1 MFFWLIKHILVLYSS
16 NSNIIC
22 HLTFRVIAS
31 FLLALFVSLGIGSYI
46 IKRFH
51 NLRFFQIVREN
62 GPEVHIQK
70 QDTPT
75 MGGIIILL
83 SIFISVMMWA
93 DLSNLYVW
101 YVSFILIT
109 YGILGL
115 IDDLLKIKRKNTAGL
130 SALHKYFWQSLI
142 ALTLI
147 ITMFALDH
155 NIVSTQLVVPFF
167 KNFMP
172 QLGVWYILLAYFV
185 VVGTSNSV
193 NLSDGLDGLAIMP
206 VVLIAAG
213 LALVASITSDIYFS
227 YCLHIPY
234 LDLSGELIIICAAII
249 GAGIGFLWFNAYPA
263 QIFMGDVGSLSLG
276 GALGIIAVLLR
287 QECLLLIMGGVF
299 VVETI
304 SVILQIS
311 YFKLFGKRI
320 FKMTPIHHH
329 FELKGCPEPRLIVR
343 FWIISLILVLFGLI
357 TLKIRQ

>member
-1 MFFWLIKHILVLYSS
+1 MLFWLIKDISVLYSF
-16 NSNIIC
+16 NFNIIC

-31 FLLALFVSLGIGSYI
+31 LLSALFISLGISSYI

-62 GPEVHIQK
+62 GPEAHIQK
-70 QDTPT
+70 QGTPT

-83 SIFISVMMWA
+83 SIFIVIIMWA

-115 IDDLLKIKRKNTAGL
+115 IDDLLKIKRKSTAGL

-155 NIVSTQLVVPFF
+155 NIVSTQLVVPFC

-172 QLGVWYILLAYFV
+172 QLGVWYIVLAYFV
-185 VVGTSNSV
+185 VVGTSNAV

-206 VVLIAAG
+206 IILITAG
-213 LALVASITSDIYFS
+213 LAVIASITSDIYFS
-227 YCLHIPY
+227 HCLHIPY
-234 LDLSGELIIICAAII
+234 LALSGELIIVCAAII
-249 GAGIGFLWFNAYPA
+249 GSGIGFLWFNTYPA

-276 GALGIIAVLLR
+276 GTLGIISVLLH

-299 VVETI
+299 VIETI

-357 TLKIRQ
+357 TLKIR